1 MSEPKFADPGDED
14 LPRTL
19 RRAKA
24 ERAQATGAAD
34 AGSRPAAG
42 AASPSSL
49 GSPGSPGTSGS
60 TYGSADT
67 YDADG
72 YDDEVTVRR
81 FDVPFFHLMGFGIK
95 VVLAAIPALILLGA
109 ILYGAG
115 QLLKLFFPAL
125 VQMEILIRF
134 PN

>member
-1 MSEPKFADPGDED
+1 MTEPQFADTGDED

-24 ERAQATGAAD
+24 ERAQSSGAAPAG
-34 AGSRPAAG
+34 AGSKAAG
-42 AASPSSL
+42 SAT
-49 GSPGSPGTSGS
+49 PGFGPPDGTGR
-60 TYGSADT
+60 DMT
-67 YDADG
+67 YDDG
-72 YDDEVTVRR
+72 DYSDEVTVRR
-81 FDVPFFHLMGFGIK
+81 FDVPFFSLMGFLIK

-115 QLLKLFFPAL
+115 QLLKIFFPAL
-125 VQMEILIRF
+125 VQMEILVRF